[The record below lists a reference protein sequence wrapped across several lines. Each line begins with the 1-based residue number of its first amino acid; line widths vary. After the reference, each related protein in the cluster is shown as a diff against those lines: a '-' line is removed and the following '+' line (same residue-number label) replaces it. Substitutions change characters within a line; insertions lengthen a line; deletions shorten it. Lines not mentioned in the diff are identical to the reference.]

1 MKKCIVNGK
10 VILHDEIVEK
20 NIFIENDKIV
30 EISQRQPCD
39 EEVIDAHGLYVAPGF
54 IDVHTHGRAG
64 SDTMYPTFEDLNTI
78 SKAALKTGVTTLL
91 PTTMTM
97 PAVDIAKAVENL
109 AKIGRASCR
118 ERV

>member
-39 EEVIDAHGLYVAPGF
+39 EEVIDDML
-54 IDVHTHGRAG
+54 RL
-64 SDTMYPTFEDLNTI
+64 DLLMSI
-78 SKAALKTGVTTLL
+78 HMVVLEVIQCIQLL
-91 PTTMTM
+91 R
-97 PAVDIAKAVENL
+97 I
-109 AKIGRASCR
+109 
-118 ERV
+118 

>member
-39 EEVIDAHGLYVAPGF
+39 EEVMDYML
-54 IDVHTHGRAG
+54 RL
-64 SDTMYPTFEDLNTI
+64 DLLMSI
-78 SKAALKTGVTTLL
+78 HMVVLEVIQCIQLL
-91 PTTMTM
+91 R
-97 PAVDIAKAVENL
+97 I
-109 AKIGRASCR
+109 
-118 ERV
+118 

>member
-39 EEVIDAHGLYVAPGF
+39 EEVDYML
-54 IDVHTHGRAG
+54 RL
-64 SDTMYPTFEDLNTI
+64 DLLMSI
-78 SKAALKTGVTTLL
+78 HMVVLEVIQCIQLL
-91 PTTMTM
+91 R
-97 PAVDIAKAVENL
+97 I
-109 AKIGRASCR
+109 
-118 ERV
+118 

>member
-54 IDVHTHGRAG
+54 IDVH
-64 SDTMYPTFEDLNTI
+64 MVVLEVI
-78 SKAALKTGVTTLL
+78 QCIQLL
-91 PTTMTM
+91 R
-97 PAVDIAKAVENL
+97 I
-109 AKIGRASCR
+109 
-118 ERV
+118 